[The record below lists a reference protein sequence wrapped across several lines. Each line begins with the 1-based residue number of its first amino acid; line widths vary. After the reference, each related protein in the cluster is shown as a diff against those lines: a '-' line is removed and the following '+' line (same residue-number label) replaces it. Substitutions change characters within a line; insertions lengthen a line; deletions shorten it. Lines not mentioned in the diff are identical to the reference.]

1 MVLKHVQDIPEAD
14 LIKVVR
20 TLANKGEGHS
30 NDQFPTYFKLVLEAP
45 RNDIFMQQ
53 AMKQLTTSELPIVL
67 KTLSDWLDWWEQH
80 GGGSSSVNSATEA
93 VPGFVHVSVSS
104 INAKRVQRRIS
115 FNPHYF
121 LHRSLISPTFYWISI
136 SQR

>member
-20 TLANKGEGHS
+20 TLADKADKAEGDWSNK
-30 NDQFPTYFKLVLEAP
+30 FPTYFKLVLEAP

-67 KTLSDWLDWWEQH
+67 KTLRDWMDWWEQH

-104 INAKRVQRRIS
+104 HLLFIMQNVYKAVLS
-115 FNPHYF
+115 
-121 LHRSLISPTFYWISI
+121 
-136 SQR
+136 